1 MTGRAGNEPR
11 GLSRA
16 QAAAYVGVGTTLFDA
31 MVRDGRM
38 PAPFKIGARVIWDR
52 RKLDAAFD
60 ALSDADQDRDPWEED
75 AA

>member
-1 MTGRAGNEPR
+1 MTRRADNEPR

-52 RKLDAAFD
+52 RKLDGAFD

>member
-1 MTGRAGNEPR
+1 MTGRADNEPR

-16 QAAAYVGVGTTLFDA
+16 QAAAYIGVGTTLFDA

-38 PAPFKIGARVIWDR
+38 PGPFKIGARVIWDR

-60 ALSDADQDRDPWEED
+60 TLSDADQDRDPWEDD

>member
-1 MTGRAGNEPR
+1 MTRGAETEPR

-16 QAAAYVGVGTTLFDA
+16 QAAAYGGVGTTLFDA

-52 RKLDAAFD
+52 RKLDGAFD